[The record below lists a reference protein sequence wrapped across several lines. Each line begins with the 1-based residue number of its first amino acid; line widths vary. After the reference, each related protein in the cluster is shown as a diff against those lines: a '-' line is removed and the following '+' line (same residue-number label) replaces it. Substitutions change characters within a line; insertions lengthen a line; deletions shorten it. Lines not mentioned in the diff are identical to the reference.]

1 VNTIAELF
9 DMAEVLAKQPR
20 PRTPRLAIITNAGG
34 PAALATDMLIST
46 GGQIAQLSHESFD
59 GFNQLLPP
67 HWSRSNPV
75 DLLGDAGAERYAKAV
90 EIVAKDPNN
99 DGILVVLTP
108 QAMTDATATAEQLKT
123 FAKVDGKPILASW
136 MGGEHVRAGVE
147 ILNTAGIPTFAYPD
161 TAARAFNYMWRYSDN
176 LRTLYE
182 TPVLGAYSGAEAAKR
197 GHVDQII
204 RRARRRKRTIL
215 TEIESKEILASY
227 GIPIVETHVASN
239 EEEAVEVAKKIGGF
253 VVLKVYSET
262 ITHKT
267 DVGGVKLNLR
277 GAAAVRRAYREI
289 ERSVS
294 EHDGYQDFLGVT
306 VEPMIPPAG
315 CELIMGSS
323 LDPQFGPVLLFGAGG
338 QLVEVFKDR
347 ALALPPL
354 NATLARRLIEQTRVF
369 AVLKGAR
376 GHGPVD
382 LAALDQLLVRFG
394 ELVAEQRWIKEIDI
408 NPLLASPTGL
418 IALDARMV
426 LHNTDANES
435 DLPLLAIRPYPTQY
449 VTHCKLRNG
458 TPVTLRPI
466 RPEDEPLMIEFHK
479 TLSEQSVRF
488 RYFSLLRLD
497 TRIAHQR
504 LTQICF
510 NDYDR
515 EIALVVD
522 YQNRRT
528 GRHEILGVGRLS
540 KLHGL
545 DEAEWA
551 IIISDQWQGNG
562 LGTKLLRLL
571 VEIGR
576 KEKLSRLIAH
586 ILSDNTVMQHVSKK
600 AGFQLHFDSQAG
612 ECRAELALP

>member
-1 VNTIAELF
+1 
-9 DMAEVLAKQPR
+9 
-20 PRTPRLAIITNAGG
+20 
-34 PAALATDMLIST
+34 
-46 GGQIAQLSHESFD
+46 
-59 GFNQLLPP
+59 
-67 HWSRSNPV
+67 
-75 DLLGDAGAERYAKAV
+75 
-90 EIVAKDPNN
+90 
-99 DGILVVLTP
+99 
-108 QAMTDATATAEQLKT
+108 
-123 FAKVDGKPILASW
+123 
-136 MGGEHVRAGVE
+136 
-147 ILNTAGIPTFAYPD
+147 
-161 TAARAFNYMWRYSDN
+161 MWRYSDN

-215 TEIESKEILASY
+215 TEIESKQILASY
-227 GIPIVETHVASN
+227 GIPVVETRLASN
-239 EEEAVEVAKKIGGF
+239 EEEAVEVAKSIGGF

-294 EHDGYQDFLGVT
+294 EHDGHQDFLGVT
-306 VEPMIPPAG
+306 VEAMIPSVG
-315 CELIMGSS
+315 CELILGSS

-369 AVLKGAR
+369 DALKGVR
-376 GHGPVD
+376 GHDPVD
-382 LAALDQLLVRFG
+382 LAELDQLLVRFSQ
-394 ELVAEQRWIKEIDI
+394 LVAEQHWIKEIDI

-426 LHNTDANES
+426 LHNIEVNEN
-435 DLPLLAIRPYPTQY
+435 DLPPLAIRPYPAQY
-449 VTHCKLRNG
+449 VSHCKLRSG

-466 RPEDEPLMIEFHK
+466 RPEDEPLMMEFHK

-504 LTQICF
+504 LTRICF

-522 YQNRRT
+522 YKNPRTRRQ
-528 GRHEILGVGRLS
+528 EILGVGRLS

-551 IIISDQWQGNG
+551 IVISDQSQGHG

-586 ILSDNTVMQHVSKK
+586 ILPDNTVMQHVSRKV
-600 AGFQLHFDSQAG
+600 GFQQILMAQPTNGGRSLR
-612 ECRAELALP
+612 CRRC